1 MQSID
6 KLLSV
11 SEADYGDRY
20 RDHCLAMYLAYVE
33 SADKISDRRHSANT
47 FFLTVNTA
55 LLGITGY
62 LQNAGA
68 NLLWLVAFAGMV
80 LSYTWW
86 RLIKSYRSLNTAKF
100 KVIHDIEQ
108 QLPFAPYDAEWE
120 QLERGQQ
127 AKVHT
132 PFSKVEAWVPTV
144 FMTLHGVAF
153 LVIVVTYIY
162 GKPV

>member
-1 MQSID
+1 MQSNHE
-6 KLLSV
+6 LLRV
-11 SEADYGDRY
+11 SEAEYGDQY
-20 RDHCLAMYLAYVE
+20 RDHCLAMYHAFIE
-33 SADKISDRRHSANT
+33 SAERISDRRHSANT
-47 FFLTVNTA
+47 FFLTVNTT

-62 LQNAGA
+62 LQNVGA

-120 QLERGQQ
+120 QLERGQA
-127 AKVHT
+127 AKVHS
-132 PFSKVEAWVPTV
+132 PFSKVEAWVPIV
-144 FMTLHGVAF
+144 FMILHGVAF

-162 GKPV
+162 GRPV

>member
-1 MQSID
+1 MASKD

-11 SEADYGDRY
+11 SEEEYGYEY
-20 RDHCLAMYLAYVE
+20 RDHCLAMYQGYVE
-33 SADKISDRRHSANT
+33 SADKISDRRHSANS

-62 LQNAGA
+62 LQAAGA
-68 NLLWLVAFAGMV
+68 ELLWLVALAGIV
-80 LSYTWW
+80 LGYTWL

-108 QLPFAPYDAEWE
+108 QLPFALYDAEWE
-120 QLERGQQ
+120 HLERGQD

-132 PFSKVEAWVPTV
+132 PFSKVEATVPLV
-144 FMTLHGVAF
+144 FMVLHGFAFVA
-153 LVIVVTYIY
+153 IVGAYFW
-162 GKPV
+162 